1 MKEESGPFYGRE
13 LSTRPYSTQRIVV
26 NIIGIIRLR
35 ESRESLLTTIRPR
48 RAEILVSFSP
58 LNKYSFLYLPQ
69 DGSVLKLSTHCRV
82 FRVPHGTI
90 QNQKYWFLGVLVAR
104 SFYPH
109 KLLGAQPHNFSF
121 QGALP
126 SGDWVFNVVEYPSHI
141 TILSRPK
148 IKSRPKRTRL

>member
-1 MKEESGPFYGRE
+1 MYGWRIWAIE
-13 LSTRPYSTQRIVV
+13 LQRP
-26 NIIGIIRLR
+26 LR
-35 ESRESLLTTIRPR
+35 HYKITGLLTTLRPR

-82 FRVPHGTI
+82 LFPCAPRYNSKPQILVS
-90 QNQKYWFLGVLVAR
+90 LVLVAR

-109 KLLGAQPHNFSF
+109 KLLSAQAHNFSF

-141 TILSRPK
+141 TILSRPR
-148 IKSRPKRTRL
+148 IKSRPKRARL

>member
-26 NIIGIIRLR
+26 NIIAIIRLR

-90 QNQKYWFLGVLVAR
+90 QNPKYWFLWYLLLEVFTR
-104 SFYPH
+104 TSFW
-109 KLLGAQPHNFSF
+109 
-121 QGALP
+121 ALNP
-126 SGDWVFNVVEYPSHI
+126 IISVFKVRCLQATGFLMWLNTLATLQYYHDQE
-141 TILSRPK
+141 
-148 IKSRPKRTRL
+148 

>member
-1 MKEESGPFYGRE
+1 MSGAR
-13 LSTRPYSTQRIVV
+13 SSRYSSAFSV
-26 NIIGIIRLR
+26 NYICAGSSVLFGGWSNHRFTT
-35 ESRESLLTTIRPR
+35 LTTQGPR

-90 QNQKYWFLGVLVAR
+90 QNPKYWFLGVLVAR

-109 KLLGAQPHNFSF
+109 KLLSAQAHNFCF

-141 TILSRPK
+141 TILSRPR

>member
-1 MKEESGPFYGRE
+1 MYGWRNWAIE
-13 LSTRPYSTQRIVV
+13 LQRL
-26 NIIGIIRLR
+26 LR
-35 ESRESLLTTIRPR
+35 HYKITGLLTTLGPR
-48 RAEILVSFSP
+48 RAEILVSLSP

-90 QNQKYWFLGVLVAR
+90 QNPKYGFLGVLVAR

-109 KLLGAQPHNFSF
+109 KLFCAQAHNFSF

-141 TILSRPK
+141 IITTK
-148 IKSRPKRTRL
+148 NKKSS